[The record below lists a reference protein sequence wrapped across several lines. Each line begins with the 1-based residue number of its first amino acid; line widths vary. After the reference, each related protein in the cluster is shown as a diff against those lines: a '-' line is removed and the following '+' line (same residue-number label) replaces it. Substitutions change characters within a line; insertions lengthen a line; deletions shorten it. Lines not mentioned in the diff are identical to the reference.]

1 MKLYGDVMNR
11 LMENMQPETPQV
23 GMGATKLLYSDRHA
37 YTVVEVV
44 NDKVIMV
51 KRDIAIPRHKGMSDS
66 QHWEYQEDT
75 LAQPIKVKLHKQGY
89 WYQEGD
95 TTTRFLVGV
104 RDEYFDYSF

>member
-23 GMGATKLLYSDRHA
+23 GMGATELLYSDRHA

-44 NDKVIMV
+44 NAKVIMV
-51 KRDIAIPRHKGMSDS
+51 KRDIATCDHRHTSDS
-66 QHWEYQEDT
+66 QKWQYQEDPK
-75 LAQPIKVKLHKQGY
+75 AKPIKLKLHKKGY

-104 RDEYFDYSF
+104 REEYFDPCF